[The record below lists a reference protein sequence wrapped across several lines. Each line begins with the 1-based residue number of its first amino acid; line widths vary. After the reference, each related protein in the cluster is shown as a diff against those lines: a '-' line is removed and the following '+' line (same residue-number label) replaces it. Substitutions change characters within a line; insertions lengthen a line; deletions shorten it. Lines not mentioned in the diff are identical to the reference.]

1 MQRLL
6 RQLSINLRL
15 WIIMA
20 VALISIAIISFLA
33 MQQERWSIMEQKSL
47 QLSQLLEL
55 GHGTLNHYYSLA
67 VKGELSEAQA
77 QQKAYEVLRKL
88 RYTTG
93 KDSDYFSVF
102 DRQGVAKMH
111 PSSNLENTNMRGIK
125 DANGF
130 AFIADILNQAS
141 NLNQGELTYS
151 WVKLG
156 STAQVEKLG
165 AFINFEPWQVILVNG
180 VYLDTLND
188 LLLQHALKLLT
199 TVVISA
205 LTMAALIF
213 LIARS
218 ITQPLRNMLLRTRDI
233 AEGEGD
239 LTHRL
244 PLDGKDELTQ
254 INSAFNGFISKIQG
268 LVKQTHGSSLS
279 VSAAA
284 EELSAVTQQS
294 SQTVFQQE
302 QETNQV
308 ATAMNEMTATVQ
320 EVASNAASAAS
331 AAHNATEQTS
341 SGQKRLEETLTTL
354 NDLDNSIQSTAKTL
368 ERLKE
373 GTENIGVVMDVI
385 NSIAEQTNL
394 LALNAAIEA
403 ARAGEYGRGFAVVA
417 DEVRTLASRTQ
428 EGTTEIQNMI
438 DSLVSE
444 ADHSCRAMSESSK
457 KAAETVNHAQET
469 ALALQKVDGD
479 INLIADMCTQI
490 ASAAEQQAAVAD
502 EINRNIVNISE
513 LSTQTSEASNHTMEA
528 SQDLARLAEGLN
540 QQVSQFKT

>member
-218 ITQPLRNMLLRTRDI
+218 ITQPLRL
-233 AEGEGD
+233 
-239 LTHRL
+239 
-244 PLDGKDELTQ
+244 
-254 INSAFNGFISKIQG
+254 
-268 LVKQTHGSSLS
+268 SLI
-279 VSAAA
+279 
-284 EELSAVTQQS
+284 
-294 SQTVFQQE
+294 
-302 QETNQV
+302 
-308 ATAMNEMTATVQ
+308 
-320 EVASNAASAAS
+320 
-331 AAHNATEQTS
+331 H
-341 SGQKRLEETLTTL
+341 
-354 NDLDNSIQSTAKTL
+354 I
-368 ERLKE
+368 
-373 GTENIGVVMDVI
+373 
-385 NSIAEQTNL
+385 
-394 LALNAAIEA
+394 
-403 ARAGEYGRGFAVVA
+403 
-417 DEVRTLASRTQ
+417 
-428 EGTTEIQNMI
+428 
-438 DSLVSE
+438 
-444 ADHSCRAMSESSK
+444 
-457 KAAETVNHAQET
+457 
-469 ALALQKVDGD
+469 
-479 INLIADMCTQI
+479 
-490 ASAAEQQAAVAD
+490 
-502 EINRNIVNISE
+502 
-513 LSTQTSEASNHTMEA
+513 
-528 SQDLARLAEGLN
+528 
-540 QQVSQFKT
+540 